1 MNLRF
6 EEEMKKEKRKNI
18 LRELVYFLIAA
29 VIVIF
34 IAWLVVHF
42 ALKKASVLGGSM
54 ETTLYNGEDVIINK
68 SSYLIFSPGRNAVIA
83 FYPEEDKEKESTQ
96 DDSSIMI
103 RRVVG
108 LPGEKVQ
115 IKDGKVYIDG
125 EVLEEKYAFPDMQS
139 GGAASSE
146 VTLGDDEY
154 FVLSDNRSDMDDS
167 RNSSFT
173 KVKKSNIIG
182 KVIFRLSP
190 FALVGGPEEKKK
202 TE

>member
-68 SSYLIFSPGRNAVIA
+68 SSYLFFSPGRNAVIA
-83 FYPEEDKEKESTQ
+83 F
-96 DDSSIMI
+96 I
-103 RRVVG
+103 R
-108 LPGEKVQ
+108 
-115 IKDGKVYIDG
+115 
-125 EVLEEKYAFPDMQS
+125 
-139 GGAASSE
+139 
-146 VTLGDDEY
+146 
-154 FVLSDNRSDMDDS
+154 
-167 RNSSFT
+167 
-173 KVKKSNIIG
+173 KKI
-182 KVIFRLSP
+182 R
-190 FALVGGPEEKKK
+190 KKK
-202 TE
+202 AHRMTHLL

>member
-1 MNLRF
+1 
-6 EEEMKKEKRKNI
+6 
-18 LRELVYFLIAA
+18 
-29 VIVIF
+29 
-34 IAWLVVHF
+34 
-42 ALKKASVLGGSM
+42 
-54 ETTLYNGEDVIINK
+54 
-68 SSYLIFSPGRNAVIA
+68 
-83 FYPEEDKEKESTQ
+83 
-96 DDSSIMI
+96 MI

-190 FALVGGPEEKKK
+190 FALVGGPEEEKK

>member
-68 SSYLIFSPGRNAVIA
+68 SSYLFFSPGRNAVIA

-139 GGAASSE
+139 GGVASSE

-190 FALVGGPEEKKK
+190 FALVGGPEEEKK

>member
-68 SSYLIFSPGRNAVIA
+68 SSYLFFSPGRNAVIA

-190 FALVGGPEEKKK
+190 FASVGGPDEEKK

>member
-6 EEEMKKEKRKNI
+6 EEEMKKQKRKNI

-139 GGAASSE
+139 GGVASSE

-154 FVLSDNRSDMDDS
+154 FVLTQKAPAADR
-167 RNSSFT
+167 
-173 KVKKSNIIG
+173 
-182 KVIFRLSP
+182 
-190 FALVGGPEEKKK
+190 
-202 TE
+202 

>member
-6 EEEMKKEKRKNI
+6 EEEMKKEKRKNL

-125 EVLEEKYAFPDMQS
+125 EVLEEKYAYQ
-139 GGAASSE
+139 
-146 VTLGDDEY
+146 
-154 FVLSDNRSDMDDS
+154 
-167 RNSSFT
+167 
-173 KVKKSNIIG
+173 IG
-182 KVIFRLSP
+182 IAHV
-190 FALVGGPEEKKK
+190 
-202 TE
+202 